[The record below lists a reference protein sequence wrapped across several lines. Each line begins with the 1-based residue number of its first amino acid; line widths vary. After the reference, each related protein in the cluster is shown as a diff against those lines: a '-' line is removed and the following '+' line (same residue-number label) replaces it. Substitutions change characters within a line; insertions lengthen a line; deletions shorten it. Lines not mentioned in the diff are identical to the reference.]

1 MDQDPP
7 VPTDRPPRLRDAA
20 LGAAGRVG
28 STVIAGATGAAR
40 GAVRL
45 GAEPMHAARRTV
57 VLARTAAEAVAP
69 DTVRRGRASVRE
81 LAAEGRRRRE
91 DMVSSAAEVLGSTVR
106 ALVDLVLAQVDLDAV
121 AERLDVDRVARR
133 LDVDAVVARADLDAA
148 VARVDIAAILDRVDL
163 DAVAQRLDVDAVVAR
178 ADLDA
183 AVARV
188 DIAAILDRVDLDAVA
203 QRLDVDAVVARADLD
218 AAAARIDID
227 AFLDRVD
234 LVGIAQEVVD
244 GIGLPDIVRESTGSL
259 ATETVEEV
267 RLQGMAADDAIAR
280 LVDRIRLRRRPALPS
295 AP

>member
-40 GAVRL
+40 GTVRL
-45 GAEPMHAARRTV
+45 GAEPVHAARRTV
-57 VLARTAAEAVAP
+57 ALARTAAEAVAP
-69 DTVRRGRASVRE
+69 DVVRRGRASVGQ
-81 LAAEGRRRRE
+81 LASEGRRRRE
-91 DMVSSAAEVLGSTVR
+91 DTVSSAEDRLRWAVR
-106 ALVDLVLAQVDLDAV
+106 ALVVYVLAQVDLDAV
-121 AERLDVDRVARR
+121 AERLDLDRVARR

-148 VARVDIAAILDRVDL
+148 AA
-163 DAVAQRLDVDAVVAR
+163 RLDV
-178 ADLDA
+178 
-183 AVARV
+183 
-188 DIAAILDRVDLDAVA
+188 
-203 QRLDVDAVVARADLD
+203 
-218 AAAARIDID
+218 D

-280 LVDRIRLRRRPALPS
+280 LVDRIRLRRRPAVPS

>member
-40 GAVRL
+40 GTVRL
-45 GAEPMHAARRTV
+45 GAEPVHAARRTV
-57 VLARTAAEAVAP
+57 ALARTAAEAVAP
-69 DTVRRGRASVRE
+69 DVVRRGRASVGQ
-81 LAAEGRRRRE
+81 LASEGRRRRE
-91 DMVSSAAEVLGSTVR
+91 DMVSSAEDRLRWAVR
-106 ALVDLVLAQVDLDAV
+106 ALVVYVLAQVDLDAV

-133 LDVDAVVARADLDAA
+133 LDVDAVVARADLDGAVARVDIDAA
-148 VARVDIAAILDRVDL
+148 VARVDIDAILDRVDL
-163 DAVAQRLDVDAVVAR
+163 DAVAERLD
-178 ADLDA
+178 
-183 AVARV
+183 
-188 DIAAILDRVDLDAVA
+188 LDRVAR
-203 QRLDVDAVVARADLD
+203 RLDVDAVVARADLD
-218 AAAARIDID
+218 AAAARLDVD

-280 LVDRIRLRRRPALPS
+280 LVDRIRLRRRPAVPS

>member
-183 AVARV
+183 A
-188 DIAAILDRVDLDAVA
+188 
-203 QRLDVDAVVARADLD
+203 
-218 AAAARIDID
+218 AARIDID

>member
-7 VPTDRPPRLRDAA
+7 VPTDRPPRLRDVA
-20 LGAAGRVG
+20 LGVVGRVG
-28 STVIAGATGAAR
+28 STVIGGATGATR
-40 GAVRL
+40 EAVRL
-45 GAEPMHAARRTV
+45 GGEPVHAARRTV
-57 VLARTAAEAVAP
+57 ALARTAAEAVAP
-69 DTVRRGRASVRE
+69 DAVRRGRASVGQ
-81 LAAEGRRRRE
+81 LASEGRRRRE
-91 DMVSSAAEVLGSTVR
+91 DTVSSAEDRLRSVVR
-106 ALVDLVLAQVDLDAV
+106 ALVEYVLVQVDLDAVAERLDVDRVARRLDVDAVVASADLDAAVARVDIDAILGRVDLDVV

-148 VARVDIAAILDRVDL
+148 
-163 DAVAQRLDVDAVVAR
+163 
-178 ADLDA
+178 
-183 AVARV
+183 
-188 DIAAILDRVDLDAVA
+188 
-203 QRLDVDAVVARADLD
+203 
-218 AAAARIDID
+218 AARIDVD
-227 AFLDRVD
+227 AILDRVD